1 MVMEFAPLGSLDHV
15 LMKADEDG
23 RDVSNLVKVE
33 VDRQVSD
40 AVAHL
45 HHHGVVHR
53 DLAIRNVLAFQF
65 DAENWKSIRVKLT
78 DYGISLLL
86 AARSVM

>member
-1 MVMEFAPLGSLDHV
+1 MVMEFAPLGSMDHV

-23 RDVSNLVKVE
+23 REVNNLVMIE
-33 VDRQVSD
+33 LGRQVSD

-53 DLAIRNVLAFQF
+53 DLAVRNVLA
-65 DAENWKSIRVKLT
+65 DGLWP
-78 DYGISLLL
+78 L
-86 AARSVM
+86 AVCHESYNQQHQCSRSNKVDG